1 MPCQHQLG
9 RALNRYEGPVVAGG
23 RVILY
28 RLVLFLMAFVYDAI
42 DQDIGNTLRELN
54 PGPHYKRNHHQWLET
69 FGRQTVNDHVQRV
82 IAVMKLCN
90 DMKDFRA
97 KFERVFN
104 KGPFQESFIFMQEDV
119 S

>member
-1 MPCQHQLG
+1 
-9 RALNRYEGPVVAGG
+9 
-23 RVILY
+23 
-28 RLVLFLMAFVYDAI
+28 MAFVYDAI